1 VSYQQFASRKE
12 ELVSRTSAVLI
23 GRLTMLALLLHGST
37 LSAQASYGTEAQAR
51 TMLNRA
57 VAAMKQNKTKALEEF
72 NKCENGFR
80 DRDLYVF
87 CADARTGIMTAH
99 PSLKGQQLRDIKG
112 KKGYPL
118 GKEIMENATV
128 GKIKELAY
136 WWPRPGSDKALLKH
150 TFYTQ
155 VEGENC
161 GVGFYKE

>member
-1 VSYQQFASRKE
+1 MARNP
-12 ELVSRTSAVLI
+12 AVI
-23 GRLTMLALLLHGST
+23 VGRAAVLALLLPLSY

-51 TMLNRA
+51 AMLERA
-57 VAAMKQNKTKALEEF
+57 VVAVKQDKAKALEEF
-72 NKCENGFR
+72 NKGENGFR
-80 DRDLYVF
+80 NRDLYVF
-87 CADARTGIMTAH
+87 CADATTGIMTAH

-118 GKEIMENATV
+118 GKEIMQNAAE

-136 WWPRPGSDKALLKH
+136 WWPRPGTDKALLKH

-155 VEGENC
+155 VEGQNC

>member
-1 VSYQQFASRKE
+1 MAHNPA
-12 ELVSRTSAVLI
+12 LII
-23 GRLTMLALLLHGST
+23 GRAALLALLLPLSQ

-51 TMLNRA
+51 AMLNRA
-57 VAAMKQNKTKALEEF
+57 VVAMKQNKTKALEEF
-72 NKCENGFR
+72 NKGENGFR

-87 CADARTGIMTAH
+87 CADATTGIMTAH

-118 GKEIMENATV
+118 GKEIMDNATE
-128 GKIKELAY
+128 GKIKEVDY
-136 WWPRPGSDKALLKH
+136 WWPRPGTDKALQKR

-155 VEGENC
+155 VEGQNC